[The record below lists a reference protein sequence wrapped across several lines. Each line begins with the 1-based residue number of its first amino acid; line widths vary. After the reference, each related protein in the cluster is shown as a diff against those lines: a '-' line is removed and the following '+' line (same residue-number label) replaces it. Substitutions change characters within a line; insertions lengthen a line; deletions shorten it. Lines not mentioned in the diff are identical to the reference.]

1 MTTDLAERRKG
12 QALSLY
18 LLAAGLIAVAAV
30 TIGIET
36 RASRPDLASGL
47 VVPGLHDTIGTGRRI
62 IITSSDASYRI
73 VSASKFALRDPRTGK
88 LRAELAHQVDPG
100 GWAGI
105 TLWDDTGHAR
115 GEFKLWEDG
124 RTQLLMVDA
133 AGKEVRPQ

>member
-1 MTTDLAERRKG
+1 MKTTLIQEPLSRLPKENRRTKRRCLPLLWV
-12 QALSLY
+12 AAALPLLSLR
-18 LLAAGLIAVAAV
+18 G
-30 TIGIET
+30 E
-36 RASRPDLASGL
+36 D
-47 VVPGLHDTIGTGRRI
+47 
-62 IITSSDASYRI
+62 SDVSYRI

-105 TLWDDTGHAR
+105 TLWDDAGHAR

-133 AGKEVRPQ
+133 AGKEVIRASVSPQ

>member
-1 MTTDLAERRKG
+1 MNTTLIQERLARLERENRRTKRLVLPLLVV
-12 QALSLY
+12 AAALPLLSLRS
-18 LLAAGLIAVAAV
+18 
-30 TIGIET
+30 E
-36 RASRPDLASGL
+36 D
-47 VVPGLHDTIGTGRRI
+47 
-62 IITSSDASYRI
+62 SDASYRI

-105 TLWDDTGHAR
+105 TLWDDAGHAR

-133 AGKEVRPQ
+133 AGKEVIRASVSPQGAPVLALGGKEVRPQ